1 MSIDCAL
8 VRPLADRSLSS
19 DWVSERM
26 TKIAQKILFRLSC
39 EIDEAQKRER
49 LESASLESLFVVANL
64 MAGASCWRATANA
77 TLATCGDVITF
88 FPSSIS
94 TPATFT
100 SLRTC
105 QVGSFGCLFL
115 ELCQDGRGWWGGCCV
130 NCELAA
136 LCELN
141 IQMKPA
147 VTGAQVWM

>member
-1 MSIDCAL
+1 MKHRK
-8 VRPLADRSLSS
+8 VRDSNQRHLKA
-19 DWVSERM
+19 
-26 TKIAQKILFRLSC
+26 F
-39 EIDEAQKRER
+39 
-49 LESASLESLFVVANL
+49 FVVANL
-64 MAGASCWRATANA
+64 IAGASCWRATTNA
-77 TLATCGDVITF
+77 TLATCRDVITF

-115 ELCQDGRGWWGGCCV
+115 ELCQDGWGWWGGCCV

-141 IQMKPA
+141 IQMKAA
-147 VTGAQVWM
+147 VTGARVWMWKRLVSVKVNVKQSSLPPLSCLMLSLQLEF